1 MDTPTLTIID
11 CATGETITRNLT
23 EQELAE
29 MYDTPDPSQQKFIE
43 LISYESEVD

>member
-1 MDTPTLTIID
+1 VDTPTLTIID

-29 MYDTPDPSQQKFIE
+29 MYNTPDPSQQKFLE
-43 LISYESEVD
+43 PISSEVDSQ